1 MNSCELQSRLLKGGS
16 IGDYRRDTISVIK
29 GDTGSLDDGSCE
41 YG

>member
-16 IGDYRRDTISVIK
+16 IGDYRRDTISVTK
-29 GDTGSLDDGSCE
+29 GDSLDNGSCE